1 MSSQTSPQR
10 LGKYE
15 LREKLGYGGVAEVWK
30 AFDAELERYVA
41 IKLLHADLQTDPE
54 FITRFSREARF
65 VAALHHPNI
74 VQIYDF
80 QTTQAP
86 EVNAPAAYMV
96 MDYVEGETL
105 AQYIYKT
112 SRAGQFP
119 PPTDIVHLFASISK
133 AIDYAH
139 EEGMIHRD
147 IKPANI
153 LLDKRYTGPN
163 SIGEPVLTDFGI
175 AKIIGASSGTMSG
188 MWLGTPLYVS
198 PEQAQGYPGTK
209 RSDIYS
215 LGIMLYEICTG
226 VCPFRSESAAGILM
240 QQINSI
246 PTPPT
251 LFNPAIPPPLT
262 AAMLRA
268 IAKDP
273 AERFSSAAAL
283 TVSIAE
289 AFNLPVP
296 EGLFLSVRPSNA
308 LMGPTYL
315 SPRQPGLSLSLT
327 PQGRQQSQ
335 SLPVMYAP
343 SQTPPPPVAAP
354 PPQTPPSP
362 VAAPPSQTPP
372 LPVAAPPPQTPPS
385 AARTPQF
392 TDSPASESGCPVTP
406 TSSTP
411 VLLPIPSAEQTQSM
425 APSSPSIVNVPPTFP
440 SLRTLRPWRSGK
452 GKFLIWFVVLSV
464 LASSTLA
471 AIMLLSGRNAVPP
484 PASIVGKLAFTDSG
498 QYDPET
504 TVGYNDRVT
513 LSLHS
518 LTAPQAGMAYFAWLM
533 PDQGDD
539 GTAPILLGRLSVDAG
554 NATLQY
560 ASPAHTNLLAQY
572 SGVRITEQSAS
583 NDPGTPSQDPKAWRW
598 DGWIPHTPTP
608 GDAHQYSMLSHFRHL
623 LAKDPT
629 LQANKLSGGL
639 VIWMTRN
646 LAKVEEWGSAAQG
659 SWGDGN
665 ADLIH
670 RHMLRILDYLDGQ
683 TYVWQDVPAG
693 SEWLVDP
700 QAGKLGL
707 LSYTQGQ
714 QPPGYLQHVDI
725 HLNGLA
731 NSPGHTEEQKK
742 VAIQV
747 DGVIT
752 RMIKDLTQVRK
763 DAVQLIQRNN
773 DQLLQPDSL
782 ALLNEIATLTREVNS
797 GWFDAT
803 TNENQGGVVWLSAR
817 IQQLATI
824 SLTTGNRQ

>member
-1 MSSQTSPQR
+1 
-10 LGKYE
+10 

-30 AFDAELERYVA
+30 AFDTELERYVA

-54 FITRFSREARF
+54 FITRFTREARF
-65 VAALHHPNI
+65 IAALHHPNI

-80 QTTQAP
+80 QTTHAL
-86 EVNAPAAYMV
+86 EVKAPAAYMV

-105 AQYIYKT
+105 AQHIYKT
-112 SRAGQFP
+112 SRAGHFP

-153 LLDKRYTGPN
+153 LLDKRHIAPH
-163 SIGEPVLTDFGI
+163 SMGEPVLTDFGI
-175 AKIIGASSGTMSG
+175 AKIIGTSSGTMSG
-188 MWLGTPLYVS
+188 IWLGTPLYVS
-198 PEQAQGYPGTK
+198 PEQARGYPGTK

-240 QQINSI
+240 QQISSI

-262 AAMLRA
+262 AAILRA

-283 TVSIAE
+283 AIAIAD

-296 EGLFLSVRPSNA
+296 ECLFPPACLSNA

-315 SPRQPGLSLSLT
+315 SPHQPGPYPSLT
-327 PQGRQQSQ
+327 PQVRQPSQ
-335 SLPVMYAP
+335 PLPVMDALP
-343 SQTPPPPVAAP
+343 PPRATSSLQTSSPPVAAP
-354 PPQTPPSP
+354 P
-362 VAAPPSQTPP
+362 
-372 LPVAAPPPQTPPS
+372 LQTPPS
-385 AARTPQF
+385 APRTPQLVGPP
-392 TDSPASESGCPVTP
+392 TSEPGSPVTP

-411 VLLPIPSAEQTQSM
+411 VLLEIPSAEQTQSM
-425 APSSPSIVNVPPTFP
+425 APSPPSVINVPPTFP
-440 SLRTLRPWRSGK
+440 SLRTIRPWRGGK
-452 GKFLIWFVVLSV
+452 RKFLAWSLILLVLV
-464 LASSTLA
+464 GSTLA
-471 AIMLLSGRNAVPP
+471 AITLFYSRNAGPP
-484 PASIVGKLAFTDSG
+484 PPPPTVGGLTFSGSG

-504 TVGYNDRVT
+504 TVGYNDIVT

-518 LTAPQAGMAYFAWLM
+518 LTTPQAGMAYFAWLM

-539 GTAPILLGRLSVDAG
+539 GTAPILLGRLSVNAG

-572 SGVRITEQSAS
+572 SGVRITEQSTG

-598 DGWIPHTPTP
+598 EGWIPHTPTP

-646 LAKVEEWGSAAQG
+646 LAKVEEWSSAAQG

-665 ADLIH
+665 AELIH
-670 RHMLRILDYLDGQ
+670 RHMLRTLQYLDGQ
-683 TYVWQDVPAG
+683 TYVWQDVPAE
-693 SEWLVDP
+693 SPWLVDA

-763 DAVQLIQRNN
+763 DAVQLVQRNN
-773 DQLLQPDSL
+773 DQLLQADSL
-782 ALLNEIATLTREVNS
+782 ALLNEMTTLTREANS

-824 SLTTGNRQ
+824 SLTTCNRQ